1 MQVPWNFRFGVV
13 ILGDSSVGKSSLL
26 HRYTEGTFD
35 ESRQSPL
42 GIDFKVSNMY
52 FDPDVVIKLL
62 LWDTAGQERF
72 RSICKSYMR
81 NSVGC
86 ILMFDVSQRQTF
98 DRVRSWQQEVLDYV
112 KPNPMFFVLV
122 GHKCDL
128 AVGRQVRKS
137 EGDALAKKLNM
148 LAYLE
153 VSTKENINVKETFET
168 LTRGI
173 YNLFQQ
179 GKIPTRGDWQGLTV
193 GATVQKESPVTK
205 KSACCNC
212 G

>member
-1 MQVPWNFRFGVV
+1 MEVPWNFRFGIV
-13 ILGDSSVGKSSLL
+13 ILGDSAVGKSSLL
-26 HRYTEGTFD
+26 HRFTEGTFD

-42 GIDFKVSNMY
+42 GIDFKVHNMNL
-52 FDPDVVIKLL
+52 DPNVVIKLL

-98 DRVRSWQQEVLDYV
+98 DRVGSWHQEVLDYV
-112 KPNPMFFVLV
+112 KPNPMFFLLV
-122 GHKCDL
+122 GHKSDL

-137 EGDALAKKLNM
+137 EGEAVAKKLNM
-148 LAYLE
+148 VAYIE
-153 VSTKENINVKETFET
+153 VSTKENINVSEAFET
-168 LTRGI
+168 LTKGI
-173 YNLFQQ
+173 YNIYQR
-179 GKIPTRGDWQGLTV
+179 GKIHSRDDWQGFTV
-193 GATVQKESPVTK
+193 GATIAKEPSVTK
-205 KSACCNC
+205 KSACC

>member
-1 MQVPWNFRFGVV
+1 LQAVILTSLL

-26 HRYTEGTFD
+26 HRFTEGTFD
-35 ESRQSPL
+35 ESR
-42 GIDFKVSNMY
+42 
-52 FDPDVVIKLL
+52 
-62 LWDTAGQERF
+62 QERF

-98 DRVRSWQQEVLDYV
+98 DRVGSWQQEVLDYV

-128 AVGRQVRKS
+128 AVGRKVRKS

-153 VSTKENINVKETFET
+153 VSTKENINVSEVFET

-179 GKIPTRGDWQGLTV
+179 GKIPTRDDWQGLTV
-193 GATVQKESPVTK
+193 GATIKKESDF
-205 KSACCNC
+205 
-212 G
+212 

>member
-1 MQVPWNFRFGVV
+1 MH
-13 ILGDSSVGKSSLL
+13 D
-26 HRYTEGTFD
+26 FD
-35 ESRQSPL
+35 H
-42 GIDFKVSNMY
+42 F
-52 FDPDVVIKLL
+52 FC
-62 LWDTAGQERF
+62 

-98 DRVRSWQQEVLDYV
+98 DRVCSWHQEVLDYV
-112 KPNPMFFVLV
+112 KPNPMFFLLV

-137 EGDALAKKLNM
+137 EGEALAKQLNM
-148 LAYLE
+148 VAYLE
-153 VSTKENINVKETFET
+153 VSTKENINVSEAFET

-173 YNLFQQ
+173 YNFFKE
-179 GKIPTRGDWQGLTV
+179 GKIPIRDDWQGLTV
-193 GATVQKESPVTK
+193 GAAIKKETPESK